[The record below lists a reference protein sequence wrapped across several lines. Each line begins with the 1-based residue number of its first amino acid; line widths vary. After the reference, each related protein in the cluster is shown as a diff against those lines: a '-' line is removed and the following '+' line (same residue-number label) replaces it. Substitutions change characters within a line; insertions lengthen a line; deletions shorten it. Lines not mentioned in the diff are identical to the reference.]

1 VAGRRVVNNDAA
13 SEIGKQMTD
22 EAPYG
27 YIDDNPANA
36 PRPHN
41 HRGVADFGLAVRRIL
56 LDALH
61 KEPQEPPTPAEIEAA
76 KLANANWEGFIAG
89 EKYERAKI
97 VAWLRRHKAGIAPI
111 RVVETL
117 TISKTQSALIDAIE
131 AGEHLK

>member
-1 VAGRRVVNNDAA
+1 
-13 SEIGKQMTD
+13 MTD

-27 YIDDNPANA
+27 YIDDDASKG
-36 PRPHN
+36 PRTKPY
-41 HRGVADFGLAVRRIL
+41 RDAAEFGMAARRIL

-97 VAWLRRHKAGIAPI
+97 VAWLRRHTAGIAPI

-117 TISKTQSALIDAIE
+117 TTSKTQSVLIDAIE